1 MEQGRVERLD
11 HCGVMASV
19 SKDLGLIAMLDTRLV
34 PDDQEVITPGE
45 AVAAMR
51 LNGLGCAQRPLA
63 LTPQCFAN
71 NPRDLWLR
79 EGIAATMVNRFKLGR
94 TLAQPRPTAA
104 TCCWR
109 NWPVPS
115 VPPKAWRGVSILST
129 RPVLPARAR
138 TARTATSTP
147 CPFPTATPRP
157 TGQPCNRRGGHC
169 WCLTTGPPLGE
180 PEWGRPHLRHPESPA
195 AG

>member
-94 TLAQPRPTAA
+94 TLAAA
-104 TCCWR
+104 SAYGCDLLLEELARAIGAPEGMARGFHPLDT
-109 NWPVPS
+109 PS
-115 VPPKAWRGVSILST
+115 V
-129 RPVLPARAR
+129 AR
-138 TARTATSTP
+138 TGADGPDSDEHAMP
-147 CPFPTATPRP
+147 IPHGDAKAHRP
-157 TGQPCNRRGGHC
+157 ALQQAGWALLVSHDGA
-169 WCLTTGPPLGE
+169 
-180 PEWGRPHLRHPESPA
+180 SP
-195 AG
+195 G